1 MVKAN
6 VKKKSVSNANKQRRI
21 IIWVTAALLIVIGGY
36 TAWSLFEGS
45 SSEVVAVAN
54 QFKPDSSWELKAE
67 SIQGSRKICID
78 VECPSVWRQWKTD
91 NLVSKDELVRNLHAS
106 GWNFEI
112 EGDCKL
118 DQNAFGGGL
127 PVCSA
132 KGVVNDYDVTVTVN
146 GSNSPDSFSVGLN
159 VKRH

>member
-6 VKKKSVSNANKQRRI
+6 VKKKSVSNANRQRRI

-36 TAWSLFEGS
+36 TAWSVFEGS

-91 NLVSKDELVRNLHAS
+91 NLVSKDELSQNLHAS

-112 EGDCKL
+112 EGDCVL
-118 DQNAFGGGL
+118 DPADKVEDKK
-127 PVCSA
+127 VCSA
-132 KGVVNDYDVTVTVN
+132 SGTADGYTVLVTIRS
-146 GSNSPDSFSVGLN
+146 SNSPKHSLVGLN
-159 VKRH
+159 TWKE